1 MFSGAIT
8 VPSAPCSAT
17 PFVFNLYHHHHNR
30 DSIRGAIH
38 PRVDYKT
45 LEPSSKASRALGSS
59 ATKGWIDPSAQPT
72 AMASSERAPGDDDDV
87 VDGTRVLR
95 ACAAS
100 TTGAGTGTGDGEC
113 VSEMLRALQRCDDD
127 DANDA
132 ARKARRTARA
142 VIEATKTAL
151 SGVLD
156 ALDALERDCGR
167 NVKGTTTTAANG
179 SASNDDDKVAKTTSR
194 ILSIADEGEFPTL
207 ESTARRN
214 LAMTWD
220 SASGSSGDGGG
231 GGGGGGGGTKPRR
244 VAPTPMER
252 TTSGGTDD
260 GATTRMAPPRR
271 IAPTMVSRPLDSTD
285 GLGGGGFASNSGAA
299 TPVSSKPGSLSTS
312 PSSATRTLS
321 ASGRRLSGAGAM
333 MASTPPS
340 IERLY
345 VTDPKSV
352 EPVELAAALGSLA
365 SLHAAALRFGYPLD
379 QASNLAS
386 VCRLLAVPGGLRVVI
401 DDDDDGLSRHQA
413 AVVVRTGREAH
424 AYACAVLARIPT
436 VACALGESALEAL
449 VESSVLAAHAP
460 SLHAKLVRELGV
472 IRVASSECER
482 AYQIEGRLGG
492 KLYGFDLLDALAEA
506 DDLGSRLSV
515 RGGRVLP
522 LADQQLM
529 EHNRERTRDAFYSL
543 LRASA
548 SRSAGSGQDASLASR
563 ARAVIANTHPANMR
577 WLADL
582 FVARLSQSSAVGET
596 DEELGKSITPARL
609 SRLHERIVGGN
620 GGVPPP
626 HGGGRG
632 GAGRGPGGRGRGRSG
647 GGRGGAIGSVPSTS
661 FGSGDHSNG
670 SAWPSFIG
678 LFPSAQ
684 QPYVR
689 FIEATDSHKFCVA
702 LQRSLVAALH
712 ALDPNSKASCLEKNA
727 GNDQGLSSS
736 RHAGQTERMLAARAM
751 GSFLGLLTFGFAT
764 SGSMG
769 SPSSSEHSPSQGINL
784 TATLRRATRRGELVV
799 SAPWV
804 LAFLRFIMWDAES
817 LESAHYADALAYLR
831 AISSSPNL
839 SAAASGGEFNA
850 SRTCLRSILA
860 VGLSATAPVTT
871 AQASNWY
878 TDAPPLIATLPPPP
892 VAAADAFPTTSREC
906 IERVSD
912 PLAASVWG
920 VDWIPAVSAN
930 ASVAANTVHVASAA
944 PDSPSG
950 DVDDGS
956 EASDARAETEI
967 APDLSRVGVD
977 KRYVEYACPSLDAAV
992 KTLRRRRAIA
1002 KSFVD
1007 GSSLAAAATAHTQ
1020 PVRGDSV
1027 GEFTPGGGLPRR
1039 MQAQPQRV
1047 EPTRTTP
1054 RTNFGGSSSGGASPT
1069 FGVTSPTI
1077 AQPTSTGGSGRS
1089 LLTSASPSP
1098 SVKHALQRAFLQNLP
1113 GLRRL
1118 VDFAVDA
1125 ATLAAVDD
1133 ATAAV
1138 TANAVESARASVS
1151 AAATQAANKFIA
1163 AATQTVVPHSSS
1175 TIEEAWTPDFER
1187 AVERAAMSA
1196 TRDVIASVAA
1206 TAAEDAGAR
1215 AAAAVAALSGSAKR
1229 STSSSS
1235 SSSAATRA
1243 ACGVAADAASFAASD
1258 RVRRNLPF
1266 ELHARIATDG
1276 RRLLKAALCAAKESS
1291 KTVANGGGGDAAA
1304 SEDTALTTMNRN
1316 AEYASVA
1323 ASAIASALSSAS
1335 KWPAGKLVA
1344 ECSSLKSLIDRGTPA
1359 VDALTLSRAIQG
1371 VVDGV
1376 KKVLEQDVK
1385 FIRTQTSRRKPSSH
1399 VDKVIPDSRPG
1410 EKLAAALAQ
1419 FARAYVKLLLAAPQN
1434 ALSKTTKAKTAE
1446 EGWGMSRDDACDTV
1460 TSTFVAAFEA
1470 ATPALQLVAA
1480 LAPPNARDPWEH
1492 VYEELFAAELW
1503 LGALREFPE
1512 SPFAQRRI
1520 ELVFSEAA
1528 ASLPRR
1534 HILCACFLRLID
1546 DADKR
1551 VGRIGHALALRAAI
1565 RFGARASSSS
1575 TFHSADVRA
1584 VSDFCRELEQR
1595 CERAGETRLARRAS
1609 TARRALDAGDVYAN
1623 IKQQQR

>member
-1 MFSGAIT
+1 M
-8 VPSAPCSAT
+8 PP
-17 PFVFNLYHHHHNR
+17 P
-30 DSIRGAIH
+30 
-38 PRVDYKT
+38 P
-45 LEPSSKASRALGSS
+45 
-59 ATKGWIDPSAQPT
+59 
-72 AMASSERAPGDDDDV
+72 DV
-87 VDGTRVLR
+87 NDGTGGIDASRVLR
-95 ACAAS
+95 ACASS
-100 TTGAGTGTGDGEC
+100 TEPTATSSTGDAEC
-113 VSEMLRALQRCDDD
+113 VSEMLRALQRCDAIKTTD
-127 DANDA
+127 DARRDA
-132 ARKARRTARA
+132 RQTARA
-142 VIEATKTAL
+142 VITATKTAL
-151 SGVLD
+151 IGVLD

-167 NVKGTTTTAANG
+167 NVKGITMQNG
-179 SASNDDDKVAKTTSR
+179 SSANAASANDVNNNVAKTTSR

-214 LAMTWD
+214 LAMAWD
-220 SASGSSGDGGG
+220 SASTSGGDGGG
-231 GGGGGGGGTKPRR
+231 NGKPRR
-244 VAPTPMER
+244 VAPTPVEPR
-252 TTSGGTDD
+252 ASGGRNED
-260 GATTRMAPPRR
+260 GTTTGRMPPPAPRR
-271 IAPTMVSRPLDSTD
+271 IAPTMVSRPLDATD
-285 GLGGGGFASNSGAA
+285 GSGGGAFASSSGAA

-312 PSSATRTLS
+312 PSSANRTLS

-333 MASTPPS
+333 MVSTPPS

-345 VTDPKSV
+345 VTDPKPV
-352 EPVELAAALGSLA
+352 EPVELAPALRSLA
-365 SLHAAALRFGYPLD
+365 SLHAAALQFGYPLD

-386 VCRLLAVPGGLRVVI
+386 VCRLLAVPGGLEVVV
-401 DDDDDGLSRHQA
+401 DDDLSTRREGDA
-413 AVVVRTGREAH
+413 SLVVRTGREAH
-424 AYACAVLARIPT
+424 AYACSVLARIPT

-460 SLHAKLVRELGV
+460 SLHAKLVRELGI

-506 DDLGSRLSV
+506 DDSGSRLSV

-522 LADQQLM
+522 LADRQVI

-548 SRSAGSGQDASLASR
+548 SRSVGLGQDASIANR

-620 GGVPPP
+620 AGVPPP

-632 GAGRGPGGRGRGRSG
+632 GGGRGSGGRGRGRGGGGG
-647 GGRGGAIGSVPSTS
+647 GGRGGANGSMPSTS
-661 FGSGDHSNG
+661 FGGGGDHSNG

-712 ALDPNSKASCLEKNA
+712 ALDPNSKASCLEKD
-727 GNDQGLSSS
+727 GEKDHSLSSS

-769 SPSSSEHSPSQGINL
+769 SPSSSEHSPSQGIDL
-784 TATLRRATRRGELVV
+784 TATLKRATRRGELVV

-804 LAFLRFIMWDAES
+804 LAFLRFVMWDAES

-839 SAAASGGEFNA
+839 SAVAVGGEFNA

-860 VGLSATAPVTT
+860 VGLSATAPVTA

-878 TDAPPLIATLPPPP
+878 ADAPPLVSTLPPPP
-892 VAAADAFPTTSREC
+892 VAATDAFPTTSRES
-906 IERVSD
+906 IERIRD
-912 PLAASVWG
+912 PLAASAWG

-930 ASVAANTVHVASAA
+930 ASVAANTASVV
-944 PDSPSG
+944 PDSPNG
-950 DVDDGS
+950 ADDDGES
-956 EASDARAETEI
+956 SDARAETEI

-992 KTLRRRRAIA
+992 KTLRRRSAIA

-1007 GSSLAAAATAHTQ
+1007 GSSSATTGTATALAQ
-1020 PVRGDSV
+1020 PLRGDSA
-1027 GEFTPGGGLPRR
+1027 GEITPGAGVPRR

-1054 RTNFGGSSSGGASPT
+1054 RTNFASSGGGASPT
-1069 FGVTSPTI
+1069 FGVTSPTV
-1077 AQPTSTGGSGRS
+1077 AQPTSGGSTGGGS
-1089 LLTSASPSP
+1089 LLASTSPSP

-1138 TANAVESARASVS
+1138 TADAVESARASVS

-1163 AATQTVVPHSSS
+1163 ASAQTVVPHSSS
-1175 TIEEAWTPDFER
+1175 AIEEAWTPDFER

-1196 TRDVIASVAA
+1196 TRDVIASVAT

-1215 AAAAVAALSGSAKR
+1215 AAAAVAALSGTAKR
-1229 STSSSS
+1229 SSSSS

-1243 ACGVAADAASFAASD
+1243 ACGVAADAASFAAAD

-1266 ELHARIATDG
+1266 ELHARIATDA
-1276 RRLLKAALCAAKESS
+1276 RRLLKSALCAAKESS
-1291 KTVANGGGGDAAA
+1291 KTAANGDAAAA

-1344 ECSSLKSLIDRGTPA
+1344 ECSSLKSLIDRGTPS

-1371 VVDGV
+1371 VVDGI

-1410 EKLAAALAQ
+1410 EKLAAMLAQ

-1446 EGWGMSRDDACDTV
+1446 EGWGMSRDDACDAV
-1460 TSTFVAAFEA
+1460 TSAFIAAFDA

-1480 LAPPNARDPWEH
+1480 LAPPNAKDPWEH
-1492 VYEELFAAELW
+1492 AYEELFAAELW

-1512 SPFAQRRI
+1512 SPFAQRRV

-1534 HILCACFLRLID
+1534 RTLCACFLRLID

-1565 RFGARASSSS
+1565 RFGARASASS
-1575 TFHSADVRA
+1575 TFRSDDVRA
-1584 VSDFCRELEQR
+1584 VSDFCRELEHR

-1609 TARRALDAGDVYAN
+1609 TARRALDDGDVYAN
-1623 IKQQQR
+1623 IKQQL

>member
-1 MFSGAIT
+1 MLLYINPPDAAQSNPLERFARSVAQSQNT
-8 VPSAPCSAT
+8 
-17 PFVFNLYHHHHNR
+17 FNQ
-30 DSIRGAIH
+30 SIRS
-38 PRVDYKT
+38 P
-45 LEPSSKASRALGSS
+45 
-59 ATKGWIDPSAQPT
+59 AQPA
-72 AMASSERAPGDDDDV
+72 AMRPPPDV
-87 VDGTRVLR
+87 NDGTGGIDASRVLR
-95 ACAAS
+95 ACASS
-100 TTGAGTGTGDGEC
+100 TEPTGTSSTGDAEC
-113 VSEMLRALQRCDDD
+113 VSEMLRALQRCDDAIKTTD
-127 DANDA
+127 DARRDA
-132 ARKARRTARA
+132 RHTARA
-142 VIEATKTAL
+142 VISATKTAL
-151 SGVLD
+151 CGVLD

-167 NVKGTTTTAANG
+167 NVKGITMQIGSSANDV
-179 SASNDDDKVAKTTSR
+179 NNNVAKTTSR

-214 LAMTWD
+214 LAMAWD
-220 SASGSSGDGGG
+220 SASTSSGGDGG
-231 GGGGGGGGTKPRR
+231 KPRR
-244 VAPTPMER
+244 VAPTPVEPR
-252 TTSGGTDD
+252 ASGGRND
-260 GATTRMAPPRR
+260 GQKPPPRR
-271 IAPTMVSRPLDSTD
+271 IAPTMVSRPLDATD
-285 GLGGGGFASNSGAA
+285 GLGGGGAFSSSSGAA

-312 PSSATRTLS
+312 PSSANRTLS
-321 ASGRRLSGAGAM
+321 ASGRRLSGAGATM
-333 MASTPPS
+333 VSTPPS

-345 VTDPKSV
+345 VTDPKPV
-352 EPVELAAALGSLA
+352 EPVELAPALRSLA

-386 VCRLLAVPGGLRVVI
+386 VCRLLAVPGGLEVAV
-401 DDDDDGLSRHQA
+401 DDGLSTEDA
-413 AVVVRTGREAH
+413 SLVVRTGREAH

-460 SLHAKLVRELGV
+460 SLHAKLVRELGI

-522 LADQQLM
+522 LADRQVI

-548 SRSAGSGQDASLASR
+548 SRSVGLGQDASIANR

-620 GGVPPP
+620 AGVPPP

-632 GAGRGPGGRGRGRSG
+632 GGGRGPGGRGRGRGGGG
-647 GGRGGAIGSVPSTS
+647 GGRGGPNGSMPSTS
-661 FGSGDHSNG
+661 FGGSGDHSNG

-712 ALDPNSKASCLEKNA
+712 ALDPNSKASCLEQDGEK
-727 GNDQGLSSS
+727 DHSLSSS
-736 RHAGQTERMLAARAM
+736 RHAGQTERMLAARAI

-769 SPSSSEHSPSQGINL
+769 SPSSSEHSPSQGIDL
-784 TATLRRATRRGELVV
+784 TATLKRATRRGELVV

-804 LAFLRFIMWDAES
+804 LAFLRFVMWDAES

-839 SAAASGGEFNA
+839 SAVAVGGEFNA

-860 VGLSATAPVTT
+860 VGLSATAPVTA
-871 AQASNWY
+871 AQASSWY
-878 TDAPPLIATLPPPP
+878 ADAPALVSTLPPPP
-892 VAAADAFPTTSREC
+892 VAATDAFPTTSRES
-906 IERVSD
+906 IERIRD
-912 PLAASVWG
+912 PLATSAWG
-920 VDWIPAVSAN
+920 VDWVPAVSAN
-930 ASVAANTVHVASAA
+930 ASVAANTASVV
-944 PDSPSG
+944 PDSPNG
-950 DVDDGS
+950 GGDDG

-992 KTLRRRRAIA
+992 KTLRRRSAIA
-1002 KSFVD
+1002 KSFAE
-1007 GSSLAAAATAHTQ
+1007 GSASASASAALAI
-1020 PVRGDSV
+1020 PLRGDSA
-1027 GEFTPGGGLPRR
+1027 GEITPGGGVPRR

-1054 RTNFGGSSSGGASPT
+1054 RTNFGSSGGGASPT
-1069 FGVTSPTI
+1069 FGVTSPTV
-1077 AQPTSTGGSGRS
+1077 AQPTSGGGSTGGGS

-1138 TANAVESARASVS
+1138 TADAVESARASVS

-1163 AATQTVVPHSSS
+1163 ASAQTVVPHSSS
-1175 TIEEAWTPDFER
+1175 AIEEAWTPDFER

-1196 TRDVIASVAA
+1196 TRDVIASVAT

-1215 AAAAVAALSGSAKR
+1215 AAAAVAALSGTAKR
-1229 STSSSS
+1229 SSSSSS

-1243 ACGVAADAASFAASD
+1243 ACGVAADAASFAAAD

-1266 ELHARIATDG
+1266 ELHARIATDA
-1276 RRLLKAALCAAKESS
+1276 RRLLKSALCAAKESS
-1291 KTVANGGGGDAAA
+1291 KTAANGDAAAA

-1316 AEYASVA
+1316 AEYACVA

-1344 ECSSLKSLIDRGTPA
+1344 ECSSLKSLIDRGTPS

-1371 VVDGV
+1371 VVDGI

-1446 EGWGMSRDDACDTV
+1446 EGWGMSRDDACDAV
-1460 TSTFVAAFEA
+1460 TSAFIAAFDA

-1480 LAPPNARDPWEH
+1480 LAPPNAKDPWEH
-1492 VYEELFAAELW
+1492 AYEELFAAELW

-1512 SPFAQRRI
+1512 SPFAQRRV

-1534 HILCACFLRLID
+1534 HTLCACFLRLID

-1565 RFGARASSSS
+1565 RFGARASASS
-1575 TFHSADVRA
+1575 TFRSDDVRA
-1584 VSDFCRELEQR
+1584 VSDFCRELEHR

-1609 TARRALDAGDVYAN
+1609 TARRALDDGGVYAN
-1623 IKQQQR
+1623 IKQQL

>member
-1 MFSGAIT
+1 VLLYINPPDAAQSNPLERFARSVAQSQNT
-8 VPSAPCSAT
+8 
-17 PFVFNLYHHHHNR
+17 FNQ
-30 DSIRGAIH
+30 SIRS
-38 PRVDYKT
+38 P
-45 LEPSSKASRALGSS
+45 
-59 ATKGWIDPSAQPT
+59 AQPA
-72 AMASSERAPGDDDDV
+72 AMRPPPDV
-87 VDGTRVLR
+87 NDGTGGIDASRVLR
-95 ACAAS
+95 ACASS
-100 TTGAGTGTGDGEC
+100 TEPTATSSTGDAEC
-113 VSEMLRALQRCDDD
+113 VSEMLRALQRCDDAIKKTD
-127 DANDA
+127 DARRDA
-132 ARKARRTARA
+132 RHTARA
-142 VIEATKTAL
+142 VIAATKTAL
-151 SGVLD
+151 CGVLD

-167 NVKGTTTTAANG
+167 NVKGITMQIGSSANDG
-179 SASNDDDKVAKTTSR
+179 NNNVAKTTSR

-214 LAMTWD
+214 LAMAWD
-220 SASGSSGDGGG
+220 SASTSSGGDGG
-231 GGGGGGGGTKPRR
+231 KPRR
-244 VAPTPMER
+244 VAPTPVEPR
-252 TTSGGTDD
+252 ASGGRND
-260 GATTRMAPPRR
+260 GQKPPPRR
-271 IAPTMVSRPLDSTD
+271 IAPTMVSRPLDATD
-285 GLGGGGFASNSGAA
+285 GLGGGGAFSSSSGAA

-312 PSSATRTLS
+312 PSSANRTLS
-321 ASGRRLSGAGAM
+321 ASGRRLSGAGATM
-333 MASTPPS
+333 VSTPPS

-345 VTDPKSV
+345 VTDPKPV
-352 EPVELAAALGSLA
+352 EPVELAPALRSLA

-386 VCRLLAVPGGLRVVI
+386 VCRLLAVPGGLEVAV
-401 DDDDDGLSRHQA
+401 DDGLSTEDA
-413 AVVVRTGREAH
+413 SLVVRTGREAH

-460 SLHAKLVRELGV
+460 SLHAKLVRELGI

-522 LADQQLM
+522 LADRQVI

-548 SRSAGSGQDASLASR
+548 SRSVGLGQDASIANR

-620 GGVPPP
+620 AGVPPP

-632 GAGRGPGGRGRGRSG
+632 GGGRGPGGRGRGRGGGG
-647 GGRGGAIGSVPSTS
+647 GGRGGPNGSMPSTS
-661 FGSGDHSNG
+661 FGGSGDHSNG

-712 ALDPNSKASCLEKNA
+712 ALDPNSKASCLEQDGEK
-727 GNDQGLSSS
+727 DHSLSSS
-736 RHAGQTERMLAARAM
+736 RHAGQTERMLAARAI

-769 SPSSSEHSPSQGINL
+769 SPSSSEHSPSQGIDL
-784 TATLRRATRRGELVV
+784 TATLKRATRRGELVV

-804 LAFLRFIMWDAES
+804 LAFLRFVMWDAES

-839 SAAASGGEFNA
+839 SAVAVGGEFNA

-860 VGLSATAPVTT
+860 VGLSATAPVTA
-871 AQASNWY
+871 AQASSWY
-878 TDAPPLIATLPPPP
+878 ADAPALVSTLPPPP
-892 VAAADAFPTTSREC
+892 VAATDAFPTTSRES
-906 IERVSD
+906 IERIRD
-912 PLAASVWG
+912 PLATSAWG
-920 VDWIPAVSAN
+920 VDWVPAVSAN
-930 ASVAANTVHVASAA
+930 ASVAANTASVV
-944 PDSPSG
+944 PDSPNG
-950 DVDDGS
+950 GGDDG

-992 KTLRRRRAIA
+992 KTLRRRSTIA
-1002 KSFVD
+1002 KSFAE
-1007 GSSLAAAATAHTQ
+1007 GSASASASASAALAI
-1020 PVRGDSV
+1020 PLRGDSA
-1027 GEFTPGGGLPRR
+1027 GEITPGGGVPRR

-1054 RTNFGGSSSGGASPT
+1054 RTNFGSSGGGASPT
-1069 FGVTSPTI
+1069 FGVTSPTV
-1077 AQPTSTGGSGRS
+1077 AQPTSGGSTGGGS

-1138 TANAVESARASVS
+1138 TADAVESARASVS

-1163 AATQTVVPHSSS
+1163 ASAQTVVPHSSS
-1175 TIEEAWTPDFER
+1175 AIEEAWTPDFER

-1196 TRDVIASVAA
+1196 TRDVIASVAT

-1215 AAAAVAALSGSAKR
+1215 AAAAVAALSGTAKR
-1229 STSSSS
+1229 SSSSSS

-1243 ACGVAADAASFAASD
+1243 ACGVAADAASFAAAD

-1266 ELHARIATDG
+1266 ELHARIATDA
-1276 RRLLKAALCAAKESS
+1276 RRLLKSALCAAKESS
-1291 KTVANGGGGDAAA
+1291 KTAANGDAAAA

-1344 ECSSLKSLIDRGTPA
+1344 ECSSLKSLIDRGTPS

-1371 VVDGV
+1371 VVDGI

-1410 EKLAAALAQ
+1410 EKLAAVLAQ

-1446 EGWGMSRDDACDTV
+1446 EGWGMSRDDACDAV
-1460 TSTFVAAFEA
+1460 TSSFIAAFDA

-1480 LAPPNARDPWEH
+1480 LAPPNAKDPWEH
-1492 VYEELFAAELW
+1492 AYEELFAAELW

-1512 SPFAQRRI
+1512 SPFAQRRV

-1534 HILCACFLRLID
+1534 HTLCACFLRLID

-1565 RFGARASSSS
+1565 RFGARASASS
-1575 TFHSADVRA
+1575 TFRSDDVRA
-1584 VSDFCRELEQR
+1584 VSDFCRELEHR
-1595 CERAGETRLARRAS
+1595 CERSGETRLARRAS
-1609 TARRALDAGDVYAN
+1609 TARRALDDGGVYAN
-1623 IKQQQR
+1623 IKQQL